1 MNCARLVAWAGVVL
15 LARSV
20 GAEEPSPRVVFH
32 TVAGDLVF
40 ALDAKAAPR
49 TVEQFL
55 TLVRAGVYDTT
66 AIVRIAPGFIA
77 QVSTAQDRPR
87 PLTPAQAALLK
98 PIPLEA
104 GELRHVRGALS
115 LAHPDANPNG
125 GESSFCI
132 MLGPAPHLDGK
143 YTVFGRLE
151 AGDDVLAELLKAP
164 RVDRTPTVRLS
175 INRAEVLNVGGTAP
189 IYLAAA
195 HPVVPA
201 SASPAVDPTG
211 SREGVLGAGL
221 ALMVLLAAGGALLR
235 AQLSPPVVNAV
246 LLTVVLVGAF
256 LMLALLLPEG
266 QHRPWLGALLFFGMV
281 GVFKALGRFESAVE
295 R

>member
-1 MNCARLVAWAGVVL
+1 MSSARLLVLAGIVAF
-15 LARSV
+15 ARSA
-20 GAEEPSPRVVFH
+20 GAQITAPRVVFH

-40 ALDAKAAPR
+40 VLDAQAAPR

-55 TLVRAGVYDTT
+55 ALVRAGVYDTT
-66 AIVRIAPGFIA
+66 AIVRVVPGFIA
-77 QVSTAQDRPR
+77 QVSTAQDRTR

-98 PIPLEA
+98 PLPLEA
-104 GELRHVRGALS
+104 GEVRHLRGALS

-143 YTVFGRLE
+143 YTVFGHIE
-151 AGDDVLAELLKAP
+151 AGDDVLAELIKAP
-164 RVDRTPTVRLS
+164 RTDRTPTVRLAV
-175 INRAEVLNVGGTAP
+175 NRAEVLEVGAAAP

-201 SASPAVDPTG
+201 PATPAVDPTG
-211 SREGVLGAGL
+211 PREGLLGAGL

-235 AQLSPPVVNAV
+235 TTLSPPVVNA
-246 LLTVVLVGAF
+246 LLLMVVLIGAF
-256 LMLALLLPEG
+256 LMLSLLLPEG
-266 QHRPWLGALLFFGMV
+266 QHRPWLSAVLFFGMV